1 MPPPSLDF
9 DCVVDEISMEE
20 SKPEISLDGMPA
32 SVQAGEELR
41 DRLETAFH
49 SGKWG
54 RYKRLILA
62 ALSSVPW
69 VGGVFAGAATLSA
82 DSDQAEL
89 NELYRQWLE
98 QHQDSVKKLG
108 ASLLSII
115 TRLETLAIELDERI
129 QSEEYLSLVRRAFK
143 TWDQAET
150 EEKKRLI
157 QNLLTNAAAVRI
169 CSDDVVRLFIEWID
183 KYHEIHFKVIREVFK
198 HEGIGRGNIWK
209 NIHGERVRE
218 DSAEAD
224 LFKLLIHDLSLGHV
238 IRQHRPTDRFGN
250 FIKMQPQKTPKGQ
263 GSRVMK
269 SAFDNSDQYELT
281 ELGKQFV
288 HYTMNEVVSR
298 IGSVASEDQR
308 PNA

>member
-1 MPPPSLDF
+1 M
-9 DCVVDEISMEE
+9 DE
-20 SKPEISLDGMPA
+20 MPA
-32 SVQAGEELR
+32 AVQSTDEVRNRMEN
-41 DRLETAFH
+41 AFQ

-69 VGGVFAGAATLSA
+69 VGGMFAGAASFSA

-98 QHQDSVKKLG
+98 QHHDSLKKLG
-108 ASLLSII
+108 ESLLSII
-115 TRLETLAIELDERI
+115 SRLESLTVELDERI
-129 QSEEYLSLVRRAFK
+129 RSEEYLSLVRRAFK

-150 EEKKRLI
+150 DEKRQLI

-183 KYHEIHFKVIREVFK
+183 KYHEIHFKVVREVFK
-198 HEGIGRGNIWK
+198 NKGIGRGKIWS
-209 NIHGERVRE
+209 NIHGEDVRE

-224 LFKLLIHDLSLGHV
+224 LFKLLIHDLSLGHM
-238 IRQHRPTDRFGN
+238 IRQHRPTDGYGN
-250 FIKMQPQKTPKGQ
+250 FIKKQPQRTPRGQ
-263 GSRVMK
+263 GSRIMK

-288 HYTMNEVVSR
+288 HYTMNEVVTR
-298 IGSVASEDQR
+298 IGSAGARDRQR
-308 PNA
+308 GT

>member
-1 MPPPSLDF
+1 MT
-9 DCVVDEISMEE
+9 E
-20 SKPEISLDGMPA
+20 SQPQHVLKSMPA
-32 SVQAGEELR
+32 ATPTDDEVR
-41 DRLETAFH
+41 DRLEKAFNA
-49 SGKWG
+49 GKWG

-69 VGGVFAGAATLSA
+69 VGGMFAGAASLSA
-82 DSDQAEL
+82 DSDQAKV

-98 QHQDSVKKLG
+98 QHRESVQKLG

-115 TRLETLAIELDERI
+115 TRLEGLALELDERI
-129 QSEEYLSLVRRAFK
+129 QSEEYLALVRRAFK

-150 EEKKRLI
+150 EEKRRLI
-157 QNLLTNAAAVRI
+157 QNLLTNAAATQI
-169 CSDDVVRLFIEWID
+169 CSDDVVRLFVEWID

-198 HEGIGRGNIWK
+198 HEGGGRGDIWA

-238 IRQHRPTDRFGN
+238 IRQHRPKDYHGN
-250 FIKMQPQKTPKGQ
+250 FIKKQTRPAPKGQ
-263 GSRVMK
+263 GSRVLK
-269 SAFDNSDQYELT
+269 SAFDNSDRYELT

-288 HYTMNEVVSR
+288 HYTMNEVVPR
-298 IGSVASEDQR
+298 ISADDGDKGHE
-308 PNA
+308 

>member
-1 MPPPSLDF
+1 
-9 DCVVDEISMEE
+9 MEE
-20 SKPEISLDGMPA
+20 SKPETIIEDMPA
-32 SVQAGEELR
+32 AVQAGEEVR
-41 DRLETAFH
+41 DRLEKAFH

-69 VGGVFAGAATLSA
+69 VGGMFAGAATFSA

-115 TRLETLAIELDERI
+115 TRLESLAVELDERI

-150 EEKKRLI
+150 EEKRRLI

-169 CSDDVVRLFIEWID
+169 CSDDVVRLFIEWIE

-198 HEGIGRGNIWK
+198 HEGAGRGDIWA

-238 IRQHRPTDRFGN
+238 IRQHRPTDFYGN
-250 FIKMQPQKTPKGQ
+250 FIKKQPQKTPKGQ
-263 GSRVMK
+263 GSRTMK

-288 HYTMNEVVSR
+288 HYTMNEVVPR
-298 IGSVASEDQR
+298 IGSHTDAKV
-308 PNA
+308 